1 MNKEL
6 LLAKSNFRK
15 NRGTS
20 IGIFLLML
28 LAALLLSLALMIA
41 LDVKPTAEK
50 EAKRLEAG
58 DGYFLVQTIDE
69 GIDEAYMRNLLDEKT
84 TRQQYT
90 ECIYYNFSQSV
101 PFGDGKLSKSLVIN
115 DKRVFDNE
123 YDRVEIVTEDKSIT
137 APYIYVPYQL
147 HTSGGFNVGDE
158 YPLQLSGGK
167 QNLKIRGFINTSF
180 FGCNNAGPFQFV
192 MDDESYAELC
202 EIASDCKA
210 LLVNVELT
218 DGVKWTKLT
227 MQIGNRFSVDNDKGS
242 MDWNDIESTL
252 NEKTFMSDILLISFL
267 MVTVIIILVTSLM
280 LSNCIKNYI
289 RENMT
294 NLGALKAMGFTSG
307 NLKVSL
313 LIMFTVIATIG
324 SMIGAAL
331 SYLLVPVMAGVFEGQ
346 AGVPYKMSFNPA
358 TFLVSLGFILVFTVL
373 VTFIAARRLKKI
385 EVVTAFRDGIDAHN
399 FKKNRVA
406 LDKTSLPLNMSL
418 SLKTLFTNLKQ
429 NITTFFVT
437 GLLVFVCV
445 IGLLMYENFNRN
457 PKLEILSFETCGG
470 IIGVDNEYA
479 PEVEKLLKD
488 EGAKNVRYLM
498 NMYFKYK
505 DEEVLNGYVARD
517 VDSLN
522 NKDVL
527 YKGRFPKYDNEIA
540 IGGKF
545 CKLYGYEIGDEV
557 ELNYGDNT
565 YSYLITGLV
574 QTCNDDGRESIMSED
589 AAAHLINKSDIPAG
603 IWFDV
608 DNKEDAQ
615 RILDAAS
622 EKFGDKLATTL
633 NFYDVIDGAMTTFRT
648 ITTLMLTIMI
658 TISAAVIMLILF
670 LFIKSLLYN
679 KRKDYGIYKSLGYT
693 SKDLILQTAGSFM
706 PTVILSVIIFSIL
719 SYFLANPYM
728 QTIMFHFGLM
738 KCTFT
743 IPVAGV
749 IMIGAGL
756 IALAFFF
763 AVFQARKI
771 RKIEPYNMLTEN

>member
-1 MNKEL
+1 
-6 LLAKSNFRK
+6 
-15 NRGTS
+15 
-20 IGIFLLML
+20 
-28 LAALLLSLALMIA
+28 
-41 LDVKPTAEK
+41 
-50 EAKRLEAG
+50 
-58 DGYFLVQTIDE
+58 
-69 GIDEAYMRNLLDEKT
+69 
-84 TRQQYT
+84 
-90 ECIYYNFSQSV
+90 
-101 PFGDGKLSKSLVIN
+101 
-115 DKRVFDNE
+115 
-123 YDRVEIVTEDKSIT
+123 
-137 APYIYVPYQL
+137 
-147 HTSGGFNVGDE
+147 
-158 YPLQLSGGK
+158 
-167 QNLKIRGFINTSF
+167 
-180 FGCNNAGPFQFV
+180 
-192 MDDESYAELC
+192 
-202 EIASDCKA
+202 
-210 LLVNVELT
+210 
-218 DGVKWTKLT
+218 
-227 MQIGNRFSVDNDKGS
+227 
-242 MDWNDIESTL
+242 
-252 NEKTFMSDILLISFL
+252 
-267 MVTVIIILVTSLM
+267 
-280 LSNCIKNYI
+280 
-289 RENMT
+289 
-294 NLGALKAMGFTSG
+294 
-307 NLKVSL
+307 
-313 LIMFTVIATIG
+313 
-324 SMIGAAL
+324 
-331 SYLLVPVMAGVFEGQ
+331 MAGVFEGQ

-358 TFLVSLGFILVFTVL
+358 TFLVSIGFILVFTVL

-385 EVVTAFRDGIDAHN
+385 EVVTALRDGIDAHN

-437 GLLVFVCV
+437 GLLVYVCV

-505 DEEVLNGYVARD
+505 DEEVLNAYVARD

-565 YSYLITGLV
+565 YSYLITGLL

-589 AAAHLINKSDIPAG
+589 AADHLISKSDIPAG

-658 TISAAVIMLILF
+658 TISAVVIMLILF

-706 PTVILSVIIFSIL
+706 PTIILSVIIFSIL